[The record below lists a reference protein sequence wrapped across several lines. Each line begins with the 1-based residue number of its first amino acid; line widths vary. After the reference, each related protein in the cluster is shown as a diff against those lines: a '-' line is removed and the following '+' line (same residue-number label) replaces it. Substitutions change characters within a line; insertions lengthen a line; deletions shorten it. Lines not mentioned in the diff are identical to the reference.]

1 MRISTAARKLT
12 GLPSRIALLIGI
24 GALSV
29 GGAKADAPATT
40 PLPNSVTERSGE
52 LCLWSEG
59 GAVYLAEQ
67 DGRARRLPL
76 GDTAE
81 AQGLRELLQRRG
93 ATDAQ
98 TGIRLDRM
106 LLAGAG
112 GDGFHWT
119 PPQHT
124 ATTARQPATPAADRT
139 NVRRQGG
146 APQTGG
152 PASGPTGPSPGE
164 RGSGG

>member
-1 MRISTAARKLT
+1 MRISSVARKLN

-29 GGAKADAPATT
+29 GAAKAHAPATT
-40 PLPNSVTERSGE
+40 PLPSSATERSGE
-52 LCLWSEG
+52 LCLWSQGE
-59 GAVYLAEQ
+59 AVYMAEQ
-67 DGRARRLPL
+67 DGTARRLPL

-81 AQGLRELLQRRG
+81 AHRLRELLQRHS

-106 LLAGAG
+106 LLAGSG

-119 PPQHT
+119 PPRHT
-124 ATTARQPATPAADRT
+124 
-139 NVRRQGG
+139 
-146 APQTGG
+146 
-152 PASGPTGPSPGE
+152 PSCLP
-164 RGSGG
+164 R